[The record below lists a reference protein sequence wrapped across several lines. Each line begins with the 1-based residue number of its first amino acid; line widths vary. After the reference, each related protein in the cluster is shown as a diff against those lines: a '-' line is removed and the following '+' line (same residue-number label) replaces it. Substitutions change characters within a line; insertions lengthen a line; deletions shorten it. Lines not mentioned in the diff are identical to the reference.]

1 MWTERLIELT
11 SPTSIRPKYCSSW
24 IPREGY
30 SRTIRLEKRGHIG
43 TQACLPLVSCFF
55 PGPPA
60 CGARSS
66 VSLEDGPEVCAV
78 SSTRLLDF
86 HPFHPSSDM
95 ATMTTAHAVT
105 WSPPTPDRA
114 RTDERLEPFVWSMH
128 QSRAST
134 SPLTLFQ
141 PYYRTLRMPR
151 TALADTL
158 FHGHGKQD
166 HQHPRIRDGRRAIER
181 RTLFDGRPALE
192 VREALHLPSAAL
204 PRSSLPPTLIRPAL
218 VCPRERT
225 SSPGR
230 FLPPCEQLPTGTHAQ

>member
-1 MWTERLIELT
+1 
-11 SPTSIRPKYCSSW
+11 
-24 IPREGY
+24 
-30 SRTIRLEKRGHIG
+30 
-43 TQACLPLVSCFF
+43 
-55 PGPPA
+55 
-60 CGARSS
+60 
-66 VSLEDGPEVCAV
+66 
-78 SSTRLLDF
+78 
-86 HPFHPSSDM
+86 M

-204 PRSSLPPTLIRPAL
+204 PRSSLPPDTDPSRPGLSARAHLFSRTLSPAL
-218 VCPRERT
+218 RATANWYPRAIAVEL
-225 SSPGR
+225 SLS
-230 FLPPCEQLPTGTHAQ
+230 HAVPQRPSEIPVRADNGLRLFAFQDEGA